1 MSQTK
6 NSQLKNYDN
15 YAAMLLDISHLSKEL
30 DLDATLNKAP
40 DFSFYTKNGMIHLGS
55 SFQHMLH
62 NMKSVLGIGVNPEV
76 SRQHMGMYT
85 LSYEDYSPVKDKEL
99 PTIKVNDVDSP
110 AKKRATRAKAKE

>member
-1 MSQTK
+1 MSQVK

-15 YAAMLLDISHLSKEL
+15 YAIMLLDISHLSKEL
-30 DLDATLNKAP
+30 DLDATLSKAP

-62 NMKSVLGIGVNPEV
+62 NIKSTLRVAVNPEV
-76 SRQHMGMYT
+76 SRQYMGMYT
-85 LSYEDYSPVKDKEL
+85 LSYEDYSPVEDKDLAPIE
-99 PTIKVNDVDSP
+99 VSDVDSP